1 MTFWDHLDELRRVL
15 FRVIGVWFVLA
26 IGYFIAM
33 PYLFDHIILAPCHN
47 DFVFYDLLRYIGQ
60 KFDLT
65 DEFFTQEFKV
75 TLVNIN
81 LAAPF
86 FIHMS
91 TAFWMSVVTAMPYI
105 FFEVWRFINPALYPN
120 ERKGVRKA
128 LTIGTGMFFIGV
140 LMGYFMVYPLTLR
153 FLSTYQLSSEVENI
167 LSLNSYID
175 NFMMLILCMG
185 LAFELPLVT
194 WLLSLLGVVN
204 KSFLRKYRRHAVVII
219 VIAAAIITPTGDP
232 FTLSVVAIPLYLL
245 YEMSI
250 LMIKDKKE
258 VPELEEEEEEGSR
271 SKIQFAPLA
280 VFCTFFV
287 AELGDKT
294 QLTAITFGANEGMS
308 AAFVVWIGCSLGLF
322 AADIL
327 GMLVGYFL
335 KSKTPDGLL
344 NTLAFVIFSIF
355 GVYTLYQGLKMISV
369 SVFAIPVWPVLIA
382 ATVIFAGLCVF
393 LFIRREKKGMRSDKS
408 VRK

>member
-26 IGYFIAM
+26 IGYFVAM
-33 PYLFDHIILAPCHN
+33 PYLFDHVILAPCHN
-47 DFVFYDLLRYIGQ
+47 DFVFYDLLRFIGQ

-75 TLVNIN
+75 KLVNIN

-167 LSLNSYID
+167 LS
-175 NFMMLILCMG
+175 
-185 LAFELPLVT
+185 FELPLVT

-258 VPELEEEEEEGSR
+258 VPELEEEEEEEG
-271 SKIQFAPLA
+271 
-280 VFCTFFV
+280 V
-287 AELGDKT
+287 AK
-294 QLTAITFGANEGMS
+294 
-308 AAFVVWIGCSLGLF
+308 V
-322 AADIL
+322 
-327 GMLVGYFL
+327 
-335 KSKTPDGLL
+335 
-344 NTLAFVIFSIF
+344 
-355 GVYTLYQGLKMISV
+355 
-369 SVFAIPVWPVLIA
+369 
-382 ATVIFAGLCVF
+382 
-393 LFIRREKKGMRSDKS
+393 
-408 VRK
+408 

>member
-1 MTFWDHLDELRRVL
+1 MTNLLLLGFLPSGSEWIIIALVILLLFGGKKIPELMRGLGKGVKSFKDGVNEAKEEINKAKDEIDAPADSAKLRRVL

-86 FIHMS
+86 FIHIS

-258 VPELEEEEEEGSR
+258 VPELEEEEEEG
-271 SKIQFAPLA
+271 
-280 VFCTFFV
+280 V
-287 AELGDKT
+287 AK
-294 QLTAITFGANEGMS
+294 
-308 AAFVVWIGCSLGLF
+308 V
-322 AADIL
+322 
-327 GMLVGYFL
+327 
-335 KSKTPDGLL
+335 
-344 NTLAFVIFSIF
+344 
-355 GVYTLYQGLKMISV
+355 
-369 SVFAIPVWPVLIA
+369 
-382 ATVIFAGLCVF
+382 
-393 LFIRREKKGMRSDKS
+393 
-408 VRK
+408 